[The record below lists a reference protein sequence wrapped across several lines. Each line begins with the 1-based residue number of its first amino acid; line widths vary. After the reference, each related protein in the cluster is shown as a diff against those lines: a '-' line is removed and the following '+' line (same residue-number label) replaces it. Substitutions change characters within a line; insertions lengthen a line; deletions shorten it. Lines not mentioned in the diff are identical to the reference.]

1 MRKTYEEQVS
11 EFSFD
16 IAEERL
22 MEKQSPG
29 YEKVLDLR
37 DIARRLSTV
46 YDMPFSVVVDELEDG
61 VRKYTRIIKNR
72 STLGK

>member
-22 MEKQSPG
+22 VEKQKPG

-46 YDMPFSVVVDELEDG
+46 YDMPFSVVVDELEEG

>member
-46 YDMPFSVVVDELEDG
+46 YDMPFSVVVDGLEDG